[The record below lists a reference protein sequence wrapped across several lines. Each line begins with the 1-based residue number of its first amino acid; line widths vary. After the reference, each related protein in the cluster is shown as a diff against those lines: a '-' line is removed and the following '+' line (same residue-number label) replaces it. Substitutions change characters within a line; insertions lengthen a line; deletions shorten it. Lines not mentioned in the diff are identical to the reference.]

1 MKTGT
6 AQITVGESRRAAE
19 RFTGVAVVVD
29 VLRCST
35 TLCALLAC
43 GKKDVRVYADKA
55 AAVEA
60 RLARPETEFFSELEY
75 PPGFEKFDNSP
86 WQALHAD
93 PSKPAISITGAG
105 TQAMLGCTSARRIL
119 AGCFANIPY
128 IAPYL
133 RGLEDEVMIV
143 PACLFFHYH
152 IEDVVCAHA
161 IADAVAGKDTA
172 DKAIARLMK
181 NGRAEEFLEA
191 RKATGEKD
199 VALALKVG
207 TLKAIPEISLRGKY
221 GQVTN
226 ALPSAREP

>member
-1 MKTGT
+1 M
-6 AQITVGESRRAAE
+6 
-19 RFTGVAVVVD
+19 AVVVD

-43 GKKDVRVYADKA
+43 GKKDVRVYSDKT
-55 AAVEA
+55 AAVAA

-75 PPGFEKFDNSP
+75 PENFKKFDNSP
-86 WQALHAD
+86 WQALHSD
-93 PSKPAISITGAG
+93 PAKPAISITGAG
-105 TQAMLGCTSARRIL
+105 TQAMLGCTRAKRIL
-119 AGCFANIPY
+119 AGCFANLPY

-133 RGLEDEVMIV
+133 RSLKEEILIV

-161 IADAVAGKDTA
+161 IADAVAGENTA
-172 DKAIARLMK
+172 EQAIERLLK

-191 RKATGEKD
+191 RKATGKKD

-207 TLKAIPEISLRGKY
+207 TLKAIPEIKLRAQY

-226 ALPSAREP
+226 AIPESPKR